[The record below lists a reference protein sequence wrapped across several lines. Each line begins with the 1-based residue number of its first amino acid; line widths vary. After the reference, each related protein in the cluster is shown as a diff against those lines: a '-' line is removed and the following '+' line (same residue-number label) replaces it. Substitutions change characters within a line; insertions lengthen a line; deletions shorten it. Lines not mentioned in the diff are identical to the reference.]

1 MKCNAG
7 NTRIKPTEAEKA
19 ANRTTCR
26 CGRLI
31 GIAMT
36 KQGDEATILPHNEP
50 KQPEAPMPGHITV
63 AEAAEIAG
71 VSMTVIKRWIAREW
85 VKAVRRG
92 ARAYAVNEASLRM
105 CMAAT
110 PEGRGPD
117 KGERKRGKR
126 KVSSVVPLAG

>member
-1 MKCNAG
+1 MKCKAG
-7 NTRIKPTEAEKA
+7 NTRIKPTEAEKS

-31 GIAMT
+31 GIAT
-36 KQGDEATILPHNEP
+36 TIQGDEATILPHNEP
-50 KQPEAPMPGHITV
+50 KKPEAPMPGHITV
-63 AEAAEIAG
+63 AEAAGIAG
-71 VSMTVIKRWIAREW
+71 VSTTVIKRWIARAW

-92 ARAYAVNEASLRM
+92 ARAYAVNEESLRT

-126 KVSSVVPLAG
+126 KVSSVAP